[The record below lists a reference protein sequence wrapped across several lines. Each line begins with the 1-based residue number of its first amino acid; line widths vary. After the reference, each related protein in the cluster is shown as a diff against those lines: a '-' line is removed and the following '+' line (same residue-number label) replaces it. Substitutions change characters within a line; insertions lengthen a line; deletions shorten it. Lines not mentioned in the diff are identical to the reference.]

1 MIPKSDTQLSVEA
14 AKVLLRGVQLRCT
27 AARIAIV
34 QSLANASTP
43 SSPAELA
50 GALGAFGFDKSTIY
64 RSLTELHDAGLI
76 VRLDLGDSVRR
87 YELLTVDNTGSSEH
101 AHFMCVSCGQVQCLS
116 QYQFELTGND
126 PKQSFPGSISEV
138 LLKGHCHSCQ

>member
-43 SSPAELA
+43 SSPAE
-50 GALGAFGFDKSTIY
+50 
-64 RSLTELHDAGLI
+64 
-76 VRLDLGDSVRR
+76 
-87 YELLTVDNTGSSEH
+87 
-101 AHFMCVSCGQVQCLS
+101 
-116 QYQFELTGND
+116 
-126 PKQSFPGSISEV
+126 
-138 LLKGHCHSCQ
+138 